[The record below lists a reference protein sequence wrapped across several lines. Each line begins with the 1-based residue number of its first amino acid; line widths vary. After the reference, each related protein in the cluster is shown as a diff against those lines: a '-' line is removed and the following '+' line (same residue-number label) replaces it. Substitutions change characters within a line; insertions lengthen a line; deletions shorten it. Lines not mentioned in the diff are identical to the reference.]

1 MGLGVFSGLFWCLG
15 LFSGFGGLF
24 TFREKG
30 RIETGAA
37 IGEWTI
43 IDQTP
48 VFFQPRGWLVGKSY
62 ARDDAR
68 SISEYARAK
77 VEPTIVGGRVR

>member
-1 MGLGVFSGLFWCLG
+1 MFWCLG

-30 RIETGAA
+30 RIETGAV
-37 IGEWTI
+37 IGEWAI

-48 VFFQPRGWLVGKSY
+48 VFFQPRDWLVG
-62 ARDDAR
+62 
-68 SISEYARAK
+68 
-77 VEPTIVGGRVR
+77 